1 MTMNFFKELIKL
13 RKERLDLIRELG
25 RECGFEKIHPHR
37 FRRTAAT
44 TALRK
49 GMPIEQVQ
57 LMLGHEQIDTTMIY
71 AKTDTKSVKYSHDK
85 YM

>member
-1 MTMNFFKELIKL
+1 MGQSIKTA
-13 RKERLDLIRELG
+13 ESSIR
-25 RECGFEKIHPHR
+25 
-37 FRRTAAT
+37 TAT

>member
-1 MTMNFFKELIKL
+1 MKQE
-13 RKERLDLIRELG
+13 
-25 RECGFEKIHPHR
+25 
-37 FRRTAAT
+37 
-44 TALRK
+44 
-49 GMPIEQVQ
+49 Q

>member
-1 MTMNFFKELIKL
+1 MLKDEIINRVLNSMKMLDGEELTML
-13 RKERLDLIRELG
+13 RGVLLVAL
-25 RECGFEKIHPHR
+25 
-37 FRRTAAT
+37 

>member
-1 MTMNFFKELIKL
+1 MFKEIGRVTELLKYPQNKI
-13 RKERLDLIRELG
+13 LDLD
-25 RECGFEKIHPHR
+25 KV
-37 FRRTAAT
+37 AT

-71 AKTDTKSVKYSHDK
+71 AKTDTKNVKYSHDK